1 MKNAM
6 LWSEIAPRFNK
17 LNVTPPPTIQRTT
30 PSLPL
35 RTELPLFNIW
45 LATHA
50 RINEIK
56 TGLNQVFFFCVYTF
70 VFLITLPK
78 KRR

>member
-1 MKNAM
+1 MKNGM
-6 LWSEIAPRFNK
+6 FWSEIAPRFKK

-45 LATHA
+45 FATHA

-56 TGLNQVFFFCVYTF
+56 TGLNQVFFAFIHLCF
-70 VFLITLPK
+70 
-78 KRR
+78 